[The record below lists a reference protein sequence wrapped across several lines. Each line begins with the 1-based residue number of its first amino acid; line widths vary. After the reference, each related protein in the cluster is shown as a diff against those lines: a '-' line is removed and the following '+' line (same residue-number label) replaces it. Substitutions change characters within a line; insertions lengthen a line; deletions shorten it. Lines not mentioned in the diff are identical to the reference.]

1 MFALHKKFLH
11 VACFRITLT
20 PSTTNRKNEM
30 NERTFNDI
38 TFNQAIA
45 RARAAEAA
53 ELALAAKGLGPKP
66 SRDIGEALRQQAQE
80 HLWKVLGA

>member
-1 MFALHKKFLH
+1 
-11 VACFRITLT
+11 
-20 PSTTNRKNEM
+20 M
-30 NERTFNDI
+30 NDRTFNDI
-38 TFNQAIA
+38 TFNQALV

-66 SRDIGEALRQQAQE
+66 SQDIGDMLRRQAQE